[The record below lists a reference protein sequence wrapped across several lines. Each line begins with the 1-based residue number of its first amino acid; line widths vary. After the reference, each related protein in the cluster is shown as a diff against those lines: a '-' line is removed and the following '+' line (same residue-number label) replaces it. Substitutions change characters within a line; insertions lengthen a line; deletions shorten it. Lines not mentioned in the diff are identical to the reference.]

1 MKSSQ
6 FVSACLALATGL
18 SALCFESA
26 SALASPPTPPI
37 PFAWTVDM
45 RGGLSLDR
53 AKGWD
58 FRLPQ
63 TPLSGVNAIR
73 FLSPTGPR
81 ASNPS
86 FTMWSAGQGV
96 VAKRSSSPRGGFAT
110 PSASSGSQ
118 AARMQPR
125 SAALAVAALNGNP
138 FDPTWPLYTMDPE
151 AFAIAAPLMWATQQ
165 INQREARSPYAKYA
179 CDPGS
184 SGGGSDG
191 GCSGRPGAQRAASQG
206 YMTDVTTGVGLG
218 MLAGW
223 LVPKALKQTFGGRQ
237 RADLKSDVKA
247 ERDASKVSALKLTIP
262 DFIVYPSVTFG
273 SSGNLDGFGCSARG
287 VF

>member
-1 MKSSQ
+1 MKYSQ
-6 FVSACLALATGL
+6 LVSACLALATGL
-18 SALCFESA
+18 SVLCLESA
-26 SALASPPTPPI
+26 SALATPPTPPI

-63 TPLSGVNAIR
+63 TPLAGMNAMR

-86 FTMWSAGQGV
+86 FTMWTAGKGV
-96 VAKRSSSPRGGFAT
+96 IAKRPSSARGGWAT
-110 PSASSGSQ
+110 PSTSYAS
-118 AARMQPR
+118 RMQPR

-179 CDPGS
+179 CDSSS
-184 SGGGSDG
+184 SGGSGDG
-191 GCSGRPGAQRAASQG
+191 GCSGRSGAQRAASQG

-237 RADLKSDVKA
+237 GADLKSEVKA
-247 ERDASKVSALKLTIP
+247 ERDGARTSSFKFTIP

>member
-6 FVSACLALATGL
+6 LVSACLALATGL
-18 SALCFESA
+18 SALCLESA
-26 SALASPPTPPI
+26 SALASPPTPPL
-37 PFAWTVDM
+37 PFAWSVDM
-45 RGGLSLDR
+45 RAGLSLDR

-58 FRLPQ
+58 FKLPQ
-63 TPLSGVNAIR
+63 TPLSSLNALR
-73 FLSPTGPR
+73 FLTPTGPR
-81 ASNPS
+81 ASTPS
-86 FTMWSAGQGV
+86 LTMWSAAKGV
-96 VAKRSSSPRGGFAT
+96 VAKRPSSAKSKWAT
-110 PSASSGSQ
+110 SQ
-118 AARMQPR
+118 ASQMQPR
-125 SAALAVAALNGNP
+125 SAALAIAALNGNP

-165 INQREARSPYAKYA
+165 LNLREARSPYAKYA

-184 SGGGSDG
+184 GGGSGDG
-191 GCSGRPGAQRAASQG
+191 GCGGRQGAQRAASQG
-206 YMTDVTTGVGLG
+206 NMEDVTTGVGLG

-223 LVPKALKQTFGGRQ
+223 VVPKAIAKTFGGRQ

-247 ERDASKVSALKLTIP
+247 ERDAAKYSSFKFTIP

-287 VF
+287 VFDL